1 MSLTLTWLT
10 VVIPRSRISAFS
22 ASPRGSA
29 REAFTETSTRNIGC
43 DIFYYCRCL
52 STSDSQKGKG
62 VCGGIALSI
71 KIRVEMSNR
80 HIIEVKHLVK
90 NYGELVAVNDASFS
104 VERGEVFG
112 LLGPNGAGKTTVIS
126 ILCTL
131 SKPTSGRAVVNGF
144 DITRQQAQ
152 VRQSIGLVFQ
162 DPSLDDRLSA
172 MENLE
177 FHARVYNVPAPLRKE
192 RIEQVLRMVELW
204 ERRKDIVKT
213 FSGGMKR
220 RLELA
225 RGLLH
230 RPKVLFLDEPTLGL
244 DPQTRHRLW
253 EFILGLRQTEGT
265 TVFLTT
271 HYMDEAEYANR
282 IAVMDYGKLIAL
294 DSPQGLKG
302 MVGGDMLSLSTAD
315 NAKAQ
320 AELKKRYK
328 INAALDGE
336 QIIFEIA
343 GGDRFI
349 PILVKELKTEI
360 LSVSL
365 RRPTLDD
372 VFLKLTG
379 HRLRDEAVKNE
390 FKEMVRRHGQYL
402 RRR

>member
-1 MSLTLTWLT
+1 MPDKH
-10 VVIPRSRISAFS
+10 V
-22 ASPRGSA
+22 
-29 REAFTETSTRNIGC
+29 
-43 DIFYYCRCL
+43 
-52 STSDSQKGKG
+52 
-62 VCGGIALSI
+62 
-71 KIRVEMSNR
+71 
-80 HIIEVKHLVK
+80 IEVEHLVK
-90 NYGELVAVNDASFS
+90 NYKELVAVNDISFN

-131 SKPTSGRAVVNGF
+131 TRLTSGRALVNGF
-144 DITRQQAQ
+144 DISRQQAQ

-177 FHARVYNVPAPLRKE
+177 FHARVYHVPASLIKE
-192 RIEQVLRMVELW
+192 RIEQMMRMVELW
-204 ERRKDIVKT
+204 ERRHDIVKT

-253 EFILGLRQTEGT
+253 DFILGLRQTEGT

-282 IAVMDYGKLIAL
+282 IAVIDYGQLIAL
-294 DSPQGLKG
+294 DSPRGLKG
-302 MVGGDMLSLSTAD
+302 MVGGDMLSLSTVD
-315 NAKAQ
+315 NPKAQ
-320 AELKKRYK
+320 AELKERYH
-328 INAALDGE
+328 ISATDDGE
-336 QIIFEIA
+336 QIIFEITN
-343 GGDRFI
+343 GDKFI
-349 PILVKELKTEI
+349 PTLVKGLKTEI

-379 HRLRDEAVKNE
+379 RRLRDEAVKNE
-390 FKEMVRRHGQYL
+390 FKEMMRRHARHM